1 MHRECNQVCGT
12 IHGPLSDTVQH
23 VRIDVSGDRNRGVPE
38 ELRHDG
44 DRFETAKMLAGGS
57 RRLSVDEVIAHAAG
71 QNWLVDN
78 GGRVL
83 PGEIYPEPDSS
94 LRYAPMAGE
103 LPSRSAR
110 CSSSL
115 ALRIFP

>member
-1 MHRECNQVCGT
+1 MATGLRLRRCWRVDPVGS
-12 IHGPLSDTVQH
+12 PLMS
-23 VRIDVSGDRNRGVPE
+23 
-38 ELRHDG
+38 
-44 DRFETAKMLAGGS
+44 
-57 RRLSVDEVIAHAAG
+57 VIAHAAG